1 MIIADKIK
9 DTSSGGDVLGRG
21 ANPGQISAVESGTV
35 GKNFNEV
42 ALHEMGHN
50 LGLEHSN
57 GGLMNASVSGSTS
70 TTDNQ
75 KGGIVARMGMGVE
88 AKDGTYTQSKNIPSR
103 YEKDA
108 KTQAQEFIKT
118 NVIR

>member
-1 MIIADKIK
+1 
-9 DTSSGGDVLGRG
+9 
-21 ANPGQISAVESGTV
+21 
-35 GKNFNEV
+35 
-42 ALHEMGHN
+42 
-50 LGLEHSN
+50 
-57 GGLMNASVSGSTS
+57 
-70 TTDNQ
+70 
-75 KGGIVARMGMGVE
+75 MGMGVE